1 MFDAIKKFFGNQN
14 NYILFKVQNLADSEP
29 VILRI
34 ENHWILKEEFFS
46 DKSNDS
52 IWKLFNSDP
61 VSDYGRYVIYGI
73 DS

>member
-1 MFDAIKKFFGNQN
+1 MFDAIKKFFENQN

-34 ENHWILKEEFFS
+34 ENHWILKEEFLD
-46 DKSNDS
+46 DKSNDY